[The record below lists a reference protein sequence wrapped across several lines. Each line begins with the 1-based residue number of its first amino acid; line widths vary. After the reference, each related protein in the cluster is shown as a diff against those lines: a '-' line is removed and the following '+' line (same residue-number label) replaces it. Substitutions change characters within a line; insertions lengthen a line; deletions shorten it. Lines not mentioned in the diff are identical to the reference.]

1 MDNSI
6 MAGYADQAKEAE
18 LGIRLQ
24 RGDVSAIEQLF
35 KTYFDRLYSLVFNQ
49 VGRNQAVAEDIIQET
64 FLSALNSAS
73 RFRGQSKP
81 YTWLCSIAYHK
92 VVDFYRRQQK
102 EAQRRKANADCVDD
116 PLAEQTADIEPLPDK
131 LLESEETRQV
141 VEQALFRLPADYRQ
155 ALILKYVEEM
165 SVLEISQIMRRSIKS
180 VEGLLTR
187 GRKALQA
194 VLAGSGEGL

>member
-1 MDNSI
+1 MDNSM

-18 LGIRLQ
+18 LGARLQ
-24 RGDVSAIEQLF
+24 RGDVTAIEQLF

-49 VGRNQAVAEDIIQET
+49 VGRNQVVAEDIIQET

-92 VVDFYRRQQK
+92 VVDFYRRQHK
-102 EAQRRKANADCVDD
+102 EAKRKADPDGIDD
-116 PLAEQTADIEPLPDK
+116 PLSGLTADIEPSLDS
-131 LLESEETRQV
+131 LLESEETRRV
-141 VEQALFRLPADYRQ
+141 VERALLGLPPDYRQ
-155 ALILKYVEEM
+155 VLIFKYVEEM
-165 SVLEISQIMRRSIKS
+165 SVLEISEIMHRSIKS

-194 VLAGSGEGL
+194 ILADLGEGL

>member
-1 MDNSI
+1 MDNSM
-6 MAGYADQAKEAE
+6 MASYADQAKEAE
-18 LGIRLQ
+18 LGVRLQ
-24 RGDVSAIEQLF
+24 RGDVTAIEQLF
-35 KTYFDRLYSLVFNQ
+35 KTYFDRLYALVFNQ

-102 EAQRRKANADCVDD
+102 EAQRKAGVDCVDD
-116 PLAEQTADIEPLPDK
+116 PLSEQTADTEPLPDS

-165 SVLEISQIMRRSIKS
+165 SVLEISQIMRRSVKS

-194 VLAGSGEGL
+194 VLADSGEGLQ